1 MIDVEYLKQIRLV
14 SEPLGQKIV
23 AHLLLLPNYRIFQK
37 VDIRIENAERIPR
50 GESVIF
56 AMNHTDRFN
65 YWPFQYKMLKMR
77 EFPFTTVWVKA
88 KYYKNSFLA
97 KGLDLC
103 NLIPVPSMG
112 YLIEEYYHKQFNRKM
127 DKGLYRAVKDMID
140 GRIAEAGP
148 QERAAIETLQTMGEH
163 FADFIRAQYEGV
175 MEKVAELSRAAL
187 CEQQLNLIIFPEGTR
202 SVQLAEGR
210 TGIAQLALHTEKR
223 IVPVACNNSEQV
235 YRGSLPFAR
244 SGRITYRIGE
254 PLSVTDRLKAFR
266 IPSRSASSPGNRS
279 SATRSSSKGRRR
291 SSWTA
296 SRRCST
302 RSTAGDMPRL
312 LSSHGFIFRTG
323 ASGTPAIQVLLIKM
337 VVHFL
342 QACEKVFL
350 SCYSQ
355 IADLDEDARDQT
367 VINDVVPSVI
377 MVQMNEP

>member
-1 MIDVEYLKQIRLV
+1 MVDVEYLKKIKLV
-14 SEPLGQKIV
+14 SQPLGQKIV
-23 AHLLLLPNYRIFQK
+23 AHFLLLPNYRIFQK

-65 YWPFQYKMLKMR
+65 YWPFQYKLLKMR

-88 KYYKNSFLA
+88 KYYRNAFLA

-112 YLIEEYYHKQFNRKM
+112 YLIEEYYRKTFNRKM
-127 DKGLYRAVKDMID
+127 DRGLYRAVKDMID
-140 GRIAEAGP
+140 GRIAEAGM
-148 QERAAIETLQTMGEH
+148 QERAAIETFHAMGEH
-163 FADFIRAQYEGV
+163 FADFIRAQYEAV

-187 CEQQLNLIIFPEGTR
+187 CEQQLNMIIFPEGTR

-210 TGIAQLALHTEKR
+210 TGLAQLALHTEKR

-266 IPSRSASSPGNRS
+266 IPEPF
-279 SATRSSSKGRRR
+279 
-291 SSWTA
+291 
-296 SRRCST
+296 
-302 RSTAGDMPRL
+302 RL
-312 LSSHGFIFRTG
+312 LSRESQQRYKEQFEG
-323 ASGTPAIQVLLIKM
+323 ATR
-337 VVHFL
+337 VVMDSI
-342 QACEKVFL
+342 EEM
-350 SCYSQ
+350 
-355 IADLDEDARDQT
+355 LDEKYRRGYAAT
-367 VINDVVPSVI
+367 
-377 MVQMNEP
+377 